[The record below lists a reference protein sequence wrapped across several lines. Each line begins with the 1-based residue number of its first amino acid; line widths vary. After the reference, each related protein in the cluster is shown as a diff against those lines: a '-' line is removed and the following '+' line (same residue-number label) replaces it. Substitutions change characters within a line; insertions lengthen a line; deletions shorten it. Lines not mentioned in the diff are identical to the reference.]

1 MHYLSACAVFLL
13 VAQPCRS
20 QDTVTAAQ
28 LTALEHVRVNA
39 PSVSPAMIH
48 GRVVALGPSALVVAS
63 TDSSIRIARTDVV
76 MLERRERMSRKRSAL
91 LWGTMGAFASVAV
104 VSISLSLAYE
114 YNDGNDAAILFGFPA
129 GLVTGAVLGA
139 MYRRTRWV
147 EVNVREWSP

>member
-13 VAQPCRS
+13 AAEPCRA

-28 LTALEHVRVNA
+28 LTGLDHVRVSA

-63 TDSSIRIARTDVV
+63 GDSSIRIARADVV
-76 MLERRERMSRKRSAL
+76 TLERRERMSRKRSAL
-91 LWGTMGAFASVAV
+91 LWGTMGAFAGVAV
-104 VSISLSLAYE
+104 VSIPISLAYE
-114 YNDGNDAAILFGFPA
+114 NNDNPIAIFFGFPP

-139 MYRRTRWV
+139 IYRRTRWV
-147 EVNVREWSP
+147 ELDVREWSP